1 MLALYEILGTRGHVV
16 TQVVEAKF
24 VVGPESNVCIVGRT
38 SLRGVG
44 LMLVNAVHTETMEH
58 IERSHPL
65 GVTLCEIIVHRYDV
79 YAIPC

>member
-1 MLALYEILGTRGHVV
+1 
-16 TQVVEAKF
+16 
-24 VVGPESNVCIVGRT
+24 
-38 SLRGVG
+38 
-44 LMLVNAVHTETMEH
+44 MLVNAVYTETMEH